1 MCSLFYYLSILPF
14 SIKKCLNKEYRILQ
28 SVTFVQFLLQ
38 TYTMDKFT
46 EKKVYP
52 AIQETEEIQEED
64 TLIFYDYA
72 ALYKATKL
80 EDLLKHSLGVWYN
93 WKENKLKTYRLKFTD
108 WAMGIMENK
117 KIHPS
122 QVVKEKNSDFL
133 IVEITVWENVEMD
146 YFLGRFGDKCERL
159 N

>member
-1 MCSLFYYLSILPF
+1 LGIW
-14 SIKKCLNKEYRILQ
+14 
-28 SVTFVQFLLQ
+28 
-38 TYTMDKFT
+38 
-46 EKKVYP
+46 
-52 AIQETEEIQEED
+52 
-64 TLIFYDYA
+64 YD
-72 ALYKATKL
+72 
-80 EDLLKHSLGVWYN
+80 
-93 WKENKLKTYRLKFTD
+93 WKNNKLKTYRLKFTD

-133 IVEITVWENVEMD
+133 IVEITVWENHEMD

>member
-1 MCSLFYYLSILPF
+1 
-14 SIKKCLNKEYRILQ
+14 
-28 SVTFVQFLLQ
+28 
-38 TYTMDKFT
+38 MDKFI

-72 ALYKATKL
+72 TLYKATKL

-93 WKENKLKTYRLKFTD
+93 WKENQLKTYRLKFTD

-122 QVVKEKNSDFL
+122 QLVKEKNSDFI
-133 IVEITVWENVEMD
+133 IVEITVWENHEMD

>member
-1 MCSLFYYLSILPF
+1 VRYYDNRYYLLGSAIDEETYKPT
-14 SIKKCLNKEYRILQ
+14 N
-28 SVTFVQFLLQ
+28 LLQ

-64 TLIFYDYA
+64 ILIFYDYA

-93 WKENKLKTYRLKFTD
+93 WKENQLKTYRLKFTD

-133 IVEITVWENVEMD
+133 IVEITVWENHEMD